1 MKVRNGFV
9 SNSSSSSFV
18 VLLPE
23 NFIEKINYEEVTGGD
38 EDFPLET
45 FKELLNQLIN
55 DGSLWDEE
63 IYDIEVDGDYDLH
76 DSLTKLLRP
85 YVIADM
91 DTSSDAGQ
99 ICIADTEK
107 VKKILSLQ

>member
-23 NFIEKINYEEVTGGD
+23 NFIDKIDFEQVTGGD
-38 EDFPLET
+38 EDFPLDT
-45 FKELLNQLIN
+45 FKKLLNELITE
-55 DGSLWDEE
+55 GSLWDEE

-76 DSLTKLLRP
+76 DSLTELIRP
-85 YVIADM
+85 YVITSM

-99 ICIADTEK
+99 ICVADRAD
-107 VKKILSLQ
+107 ILRILNL